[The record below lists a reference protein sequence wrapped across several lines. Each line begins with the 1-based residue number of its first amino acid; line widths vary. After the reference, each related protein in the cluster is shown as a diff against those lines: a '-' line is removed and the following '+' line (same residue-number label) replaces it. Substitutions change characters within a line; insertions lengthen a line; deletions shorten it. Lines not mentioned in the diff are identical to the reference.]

1 MTEIYQYAAGM
12 FDSDGCI
19 KIAKEG
25 NVDIRVGQAEKGKNV
40 LEFLQKNFKGVIQ
53 NGRKATKRHQAEFQW
68 CIYGDQAREFCAKI
82 LPYLL
87 VKTQQVELGLQV
99 PTINTQKNPVNMYN
113 TITKETSTYCSF
125 RDCCIK
131 NNLSYHKYVGKLA
144 KNAKITVDNYEI
156 TKIQIDKNAIKIL
169 KKTLTKKITDLKYVC
184 PIIPNNVDMS
194 IPYAAGFFD
203 GDGCV
208 EVEHNSAHH
217 HTIGQKYRP
226 ILDIFQEK
234 YGGTICYKPSSKN
247 FQWCIC
253 ADGKEFLQEI
263 YPYLILKKQQ
273 AELVINM
280 KKNEAPE
287 IKKKIR
293 LLKGNYTQ
301 HIEQPIKQPIKPIQI
316 TQIPQPLTKKK
327 IIIKY
332 K

>member
-1 MTEIYQYAAGM
+1 MTEIYQYAAGI

-19 KIAKEG
+19 SFSKRNGID
-25 NVDIRVGQAEKGKNV
+25 VRVTQAEKGKNI
-40 LEFLQKNFKGVIQ
+40 LEFLQKNFGGTIK
-53 NGRKATKRHQAEFQW
+53 NSKKATKKHQAEFQW
-68 CIYGDQAREFCAKI
+68 YVCGDKARHFCDKI
-82 LPYLL
+82 CQYLIL
-87 VKTQQVELGLQV
+87 KKPQVELGLQV
-99 PTINTQKNPVNMYN
+99 PTINTKKNPVNMYN
-113 TITKETSTYCSF
+113 TTTKETITYASF
-125 RDCCIK
+125 RDCCITNTFK
-131 NNLSYHKYVGKLA
+131 YDRYVGKLA
-144 KNAKITVDNYEI
+144 KNTQVTIDNYEI
-156 TKIQIDKNAIKIL
+156 SKIQIDKNAIKIL
-169 KKTLTKKITDLKYVC
+169 KKTLTKKIKDLKYVC

-208 EVEHNSAHH
+208 SVEDKFAHH

-253 ADGKEFLQEI
+253 NGGKEFLQEI

-273 AELVINM
+273 ANLAINM
-280 KKNEAPE
+280 EKNEAPE

-301 HIEQPIKQPIKPIQI
+301 HMDDIVIIKQPIQI
-316 TQIPQPLTKKK
+316 TQPPAKKK